1 MVEETILSSPIVL
14 AIAGGLLH
22 GSVYGGK
29 AYIDGETFDPIK
41 YALTVMLAGLIGL
54 AFYIVGFDPSL
65 SDWFIVLFAYAGL
78 VAELEAIL
86 KLLVRG
92 QVNEARS
99 RLQRASDE
107 AHEGTETIARSETG
121 GRMADSAR
129 SLLGGSVPDNNENEV
144 DEAWED
150 SYEAIH
156 AAADEPED
164 PPEMRDQQSTDQQDQ
179 AQDHGRD
186 VIDDGTSP

>member
-1 MVEETILSSPIVL
+1 MVETILSSPIVL

-54 AFYIVGFDPSL
+54 VFYVVGFDPTL

-92 QVNEARS
+92 QVNEARA

-129 SLLGGSVPDNNENEV
+129 SLLGGSAPDDGEV

-150 SYEAIH
+150 SHEAIRD
-156 AAADEPED
+156 AADEPKET
-164 PPEMRDQQSTDQQDQ
+164 PEMKDQHSTE
-179 AQDHGRD
+179 QDHEPD
-186 VIDDGTSP
+186 AIDDGISP